1 MLILAEIHQVISH
14 ANDFNRWIFSGKY
27 MHVIS
32 MLANILSTEFIL
44 FDTWNICTSAFFC
57 FFAKWIYLTNL
68 LCIQIAISRQTFGF
82 CCGVVFVSLL
92 FRIEN
97 ACQCIWIT
105 HFLQALDVLIFFQ
118 DVTICA
124 SCGAFVRSFNAYCA
138 SVWCFINNE

>member
-1 MLILAEIHQVISH
+1 MQTTSTGEYSA
-14 ANDFNRWIFSGKY
+14 
-27 MHVIS
+27 
-32 MLANILSTEFIL
+32 ANICML
-44 FDTWNICTSAFFC
+44 FRCLLIFYQRNLFYLIHETFARVLFFC

-124 SCGAFVRSFNAYCA
+124 SCGAFVRSFNAYRA